1 MRLITNLLLS
11 ISTVLKV
18 WLVIEISPTKNIIS
32 NSVTSRYQFFKHLP
46 LLVHVWAINMKT
58 IFAVS
63 ALWLSSSAFLPR
75 TGRVQFQKNCHK
87 QKLIH
92 FSARA
97 FSAPRWSATQA
108 LSRLFK
114 GQNAVVFFFVFFL
127 CWYANF
133 HSLPH
138 SKKLTHTDLGGWY
151 FLKKY
156 RDVLGVI

>member
-11 ISTVLKV
+11 TSTVLKV

-114 GQNAVVFFFVFFL
+114 GQNAVGFFFCFFFCADMQTFIVFHTQRSWLIQTWEVGTFL
-127 CWYANF
+127 RNTEMFWA
-133 HSLPH
+133 
-138 SKKLTHTDLGGWY
+138 
-151 FLKKY
+151 
-156 RDVLGVI
+156 